1 MVECLLLLADV
12 SLGRGSVHAIR
23 PGCAYIVCALDGGRM
38 KVVSVIDKFKFQPVP
53 MADLMSVLCPPD
65 WT

>member
-1 MVECLLLLADV
+1 MSPPFGGCLIGQGFCACNP
-12 SLGRGSVHAIR
+12 

-53 MADLMSVLCPPD
+53 MVDLMSVLCPPD